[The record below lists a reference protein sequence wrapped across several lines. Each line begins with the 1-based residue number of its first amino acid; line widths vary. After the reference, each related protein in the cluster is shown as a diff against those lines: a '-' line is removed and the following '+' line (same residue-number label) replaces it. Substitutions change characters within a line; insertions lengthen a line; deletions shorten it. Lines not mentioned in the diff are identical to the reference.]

1 MFFFPWLLVMT
12 SSQLGA
18 RFEMACL
25 FEYAILPITAENLV
39 DLSGPDEAAKTGVK
53 NVGFPFLSFLKNE
66 TWTNSIANYEFSNF
80 ILSKKHQYI
89 FQFFI

>member
-1 MFFFPWLLVMT
+1 MT

-53 NVGFPFLSFLKNE
+53 NIGVSFF
-66 TWTNSIANYEFSNF
+66 EFSE
-80 ILSKKHQYI
+80 K
-89 FQFFI
+89 

>member
-1 MFFFPWLLVMT
+1 MGSSSNVFLFFPWLLVMT

-39 DLSGPDEAAKTGVK
+39 DLSGPDEATKTG
-53 NVGFPFLSFLKNE
+53 PFWSFLM
-66 TWTNSIANYEFSNF
+66 
-80 ILSKKHQYI
+80 KH
-89 FQFFI
+89 